1 VIDLGRHRDKRSWS
15 MTRSQREVDMSIF
28 DDIVSF
34 FSGGSSRTE
43 LEDRTEGSKDGTQT
57 RGTSP
62 RPQTRPKTI
71 RERASMLSGDVA
83 FGLGLSDDEP
93 YGYRERTE
101 ATKER
106 MRQEEAAAAARRA
119 QDADDRQARR
129 EEVAKGTRPEPVA
142 ETAAPAAT
150 PEAVPPQDRGEPKGD
165 RPAGSREAEAMEAG
179 RRGRRATIGTMPR
192 GLTTEAQTAGRRSL
206 MGLVR

>member
-1 VIDLGRHRDKRSWS
+1 
-15 MTRSQREVDMSIF
+15 MSIF

-43 LEDRTEGSKDGTQT
+43 LEDRTEGSPTGTQT

-62 RPQTRPKTI
+62 RPRPAPSPIARTASNIGRSIMNDIRMGTSTFGQTGEQQAETL
-71 RERASMLSGDVA
+71 REAGYSEDVI
-83 FGLGLSDDEP
+83 SD
-93 YGYRERTE
+93 YQARTE

-106 MRQEEAAAAARRA
+106 ARQEEAAAAERRA

-129 EEVAKGTRPEPVA
+129 EEAKGTRPEPVA
-142 ETAAPAAT
+142 ETAA
-150 PEAVPPQDRGEPKGD
+150 EPQDVGVPKGE
-165 RPAGSREAEAMEAG
+165 RPDGAAVADAEQAG

-192 GLTTEAQTAGRRSL
+192 GLTTEPETAARRSL